1 MILIHKKVHTR
12 RVSVGLAYGM
22 RPSEDG
28 DGPRAYETVSTASP
42 VFATARKPVSRSTTR
57 KRGEHFCRLILG
69 HIRTRGRP
77 RKRPYRLDT
86 YIGKTI
92 RRRAEGRLRDI

>member
-42 VFATARKPVSRSTTR
+42 VFATAREPVSRSTTR
-57 KRGEHFCRLILG
+57 KRGEHFAVSYWVTYGPEDDLVSDPIALT
-69 HIRTRGRP
+69 RTSAKPYEGGR
-77 RKRPYRLDT
+77 K
-86 YIGKTI
+86 
-92 RRRAEGRLRDI
+92 EGSET